1 MSLDLAALGFTQ
13 EELQTRVID
22 QIVERVLT
30 GVYFDEEGDEVLRSS
45 RFATE
50 LNKKIQDRIDTTITA
65 IAEKHVLPNVSNYIE
80 NIVLQRTTSWGEKEG
95 KPYSFVEYLIHRA
108 EVYMSQDVDRNG
120 RSAEEC
126 RQRSDS
132 FYKSGTRVSAM
143 VDQHLYLSIET
154 AMKQA
159 LANANSQIAGGITSA
174 VKSSL
179 EEITSK
185 LKVAVTTK

>member
-1 MSLDLAALGFTQ
+1 MSIDLAALGFTQ

-30 GVYFDEEGDEVLRSS
+30 GVYFDEDGDEVLRSS
-45 RFATE
+45 RFAAE
-50 LNKKIQDRIDTTITA
+50 LNKKIQERIDTTINA
-65 IAEKHVLPNVSNYIE
+65 IAEKHLLPNVGTYIE
-80 NIVLQRTTSWGEKEG
+80 NLVLQRTTSWGEKQGE
-95 KPYSFVEYLIHRA
+95 PYSFIQYLIHRA

-132 FYKSGTRVSAM
+132 FYKAGPRVATM
-143 VDQHLYLSIET
+143 VDQHLHLSIET

-179 EEITSK
+179 EEITGK
-185 LKVAVTTK
+185 LKVAVAIK